1 MNCLN
6 LHVLTTLRID
16 SAGNVASRNVGVT
29 FDIFEAEA
37 HRALGT
43 ENDFD
48 TFEVSDDWRDDAE
61 QSSLVGVMRDFRD
74 MVQRMQ
80 EAALR

>member
-1 MNCLN
+1 MNCN
-6 LHVLTTLRID
+6 LYVLTTLHID
-16 SAGNVASRNVGVT
+16 AAGNVASRNVGVT

-37 HRALGT
+37 HRALGI

-48 TFEVSDDWRDDAE
+48 TFEVSDDWREDAE
-61 QSSLVGVMRDFRD
+61 QSSLVSVMRDFRD
-74 MVQRMQ
+74 IVLRMQ

>member
-6 LHVLTTLRID
+6 LYVLTTLGID
-16 SAGNVASRNVGVT
+16 AAGNVASRNVGVT
-29 FDIFEAEA
+29 FDVFEAEA
-37 HRALGT
+37 HKTLGIQ
-43 ENDFD
+43 NDFD

-61 QSSLVGVMRDFRD
+61 QSSLVGAMRDFRE

>member
-1 MNCLN
+1 MKRLN
-6 LHVLTTLRID
+6 LYVLTTLNID
-16 SAGNVASRNVGVT
+16 AKGNVASHNVSVT
-29 FDIFEAEA
+29 FNILEAEA
-37 HRALGT
+37 HRTLGI

-48 TFEVSDDWRDDAE
+48 IFEVSDDWRDDAE
-61 QSSLVGVMRDFRD
+61 QSSLVSAMRGFRE

>member
-6 LHVLTTLRID
+6 LYVLTTLRID
-16 SAGNVASRNVGVT
+16 AAGNVAGRNVGVT

-37 HRALGT
+37 HRALGI

-48 TFEVSDDWRDDAE
+48 TFEVSDDWREDAE
-61 QSSLVGVMRDFRD
+61 QSSLVSVMRDFRD
-74 MVQRMQ
+74 MVRGMQ

>member
-6 LHVLTTLRID
+6 LYVLTTLHID
-16 SAGNVASRNVGVT
+16 AAGNVASRNVGVT
-29 FDIFEAEA
+29 FDVFEAEA
-37 HRALGT
+37 HRGLGI

-48 TFEVSDDWRDDAE
+48 TFEVSDDWREDAE
-61 QSSLVGVMRDFRD
+61 QSNLVGVMRDFRD
-74 MVQRMQ
+74 IVLRMQ

>member
-6 LHVLTTLRID
+6 LYVLTTLRID
-16 SAGNVASRNVGVT
+16 AAGNVASRNVGVT

-37 HRALGT
+37 HRALGI

-48 TFEVSDDWRDDAE
+48 TFEVSDDWREDAE
-61 QSSLVGVMRDFRD
+61 QSNLVGVMRDFRD
-74 MVQRMQ
+74 IVLRMQ

>member
-16 SAGNVASRNVGVT
+16 AAGNVASRNVGVT

-37 HRALGT
+37 HRALGI

-61 QSSLVGVMRDFRD
+61 QSSLVGAMRDFRD